1 MKAPSFLTGLIISII
16 LFLIAIITL
25 VIFTMT
31 IDENLVVE
39 DYYSQDLVY
48 QEQLDKANRTAA
60 LGETFIIKYVRG
72 SGVKVKIND
81 KFINDIIIG
90 NIVFYRP
97 SDKNLDRQIN
107 LELINGDQF
116 INTSTF
122 ENGLWEIQISWS
134 MNDVDYYY
142 SSQKIIIN

>member
-48 QEQLDKANRTAA
+48 QEQLDMANRTAA
-60 LGETFIIKYVRG
+60 LGETFVIKYVRG

-134 MNDVDYYY
+134 MNDVDYY

>member
-134 MNDVDYYY
+134 MNDVDYY

>member
-97 SDKNLDRQIN
+97 SDKNLDRQLN

-134 MNDVDYYY
+134 MNDVDYY

>member
-1 MKAPSFLTGLIISII
+1 
-16 LFLIAIITL
+16 
-25 VIFTMT
+25 MT

-134 MNDVDYYY
+134 MNDVDYY